1 MWTLRNITIVK
12 KKKRKEPFIKCRMKD
27 LGTTSKASSEHN
39 AFQ

>member
-1 MWTLRNITIVK
+1 MWTLRNIRIVK

-27 LGTTSKASSEHN
+27 LGTTSNASSEHN